1 MTKKRWEK
9 IRIERLLAPS
19 FIKIALSNLKI
30 SMRGENYAKV
40 NFMQTY
46 QSDSYKDRIKK
57 ELFLEKINGEWL
69 IIKEK

>member
-1 MTKKRWEK
+1 
-9 IRIERLLAPS
+9 
-19 FIKIALSNLKI
+19 
-30 SMRGENYAKV
+30 MRGENYAKV
-40 NFMQTY
+40 NFMQIY